1 MAKKNNYD
9 EAALSPVAEI
19 NITPMVDV
27 MLVLLIIFMVTSP
40 LMMSQLPVTLPK
52 ASSAPSE
59 NPPEPTVVEID
70 AAGNYFIS
78 ADFAPAGSATPDI
91 QRKAVSPESLQ
102 PELIQ
107 LSTAHPD
114 DIAFVKG
121 DSKIDYGRV
130 VDLIGIV
137 SASGFSKVS
146 LKSGKADAGTTE
158 AGLVPVP

>member
-1 MAKKNNYD
+1 MAKKNHYD
-9 EAALSPVAEI
+9 EAALAPVAEI

-59 NPPEPTVVEID
+59 NPKEPTVVSID
-70 AAGNYFIS
+70 AAGNYFI
-78 ADFAPAGSATPDI
+78 DAGDGLGPIGVTG
-91 QRKAVSPESLQ
+91 EGLQ
-102 PELIQ
+102 PKLIELSAVDPDQ
-107 LSTAHPD
+107 LV
-114 DIAFVKG
+114 FVQG

-130 VDLIGIV
+130 VDLIGLV

-146 LKSGKADAGTTE
+146 LKSTKLQGAVGE
-158 AGLVPVP
+158 AGIVPVP

>member
-1 MAKKNNYD
+1 MAKKSNYED
-9 EAALSPVAEI
+9 AALSPVAEI

-59 NPPEPTVVEID
+59 NPKEPTVVSID
-70 AAGNYFIS
+70 AAGNYFID
-78 ADFAPAGSATPDI
+78 AGDGQGPQATAPEG
-91 QRKAVSPESLQ
+91 LQ
-102 PELIQ
+102 PRLIELSKVDPDQ
-107 LSTAHPD
+107 LV
-114 DIAFVKG
+114 FVQG
-121 DSKIDYGRV
+121 DAKIDYGRV

-146 LKSGKADAGTTE
+146 LKSAKLGVGGGDAGLT
-158 AGLVPVP
+158 PVP

>member
-1 MAKKNNYD
+1 MAKKNHYED
-9 EAALSPVAEI
+9 ASLSPVAEI

-59 NPPEPTVVEID
+59 NPKEPTIVEID
-70 AAGNYFIS
+70 AAGNYFIT
-78 ADFAPAGSATPDI
+78 ADQLPRFQVT
-91 QRKAVSPESLQ
+91 PESLQ
-102 PELIQ
+102 PELLK
-107 LSTAHPD
+107 LSALNPD

-121 DSKIDYGRV
+121 DAKIDYGRV
-130 VDLIGIV
+130 VDLIGLV

-146 LKSGKADAGTTE
+146 LKSSKLDAPAGE
-158 AGLVPVP
+158 AGIVPVP